1 MKTAPTCHCGAKLAL
16 EDVGAEGHASVF
28 RCHCPRCRK
37 RADAGEGDGFIIAVD
52 GYGSTPDAAAADW
65 RERVKTF

>member
-1 MKTAPTCHCGAKLAL
+1 MKAAPACHCGAPLDID
-16 EDVGAEGHASVF
+16 DVGAEGHASVY

-52 GYGSTPDAAAADW
+52 GYGSTPESAAADYSD
-65 RERVKTF
+65 RVNMF